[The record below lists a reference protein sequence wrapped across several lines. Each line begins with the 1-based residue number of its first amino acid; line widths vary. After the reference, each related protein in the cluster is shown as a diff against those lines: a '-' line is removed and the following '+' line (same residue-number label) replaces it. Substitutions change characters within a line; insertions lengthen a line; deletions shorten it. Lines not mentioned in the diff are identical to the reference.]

1 MQVFAEGRWESSAG
15 RIVTEGIGWKPSS
28 EAGRAG
34 EPGTRSRRIKIR
46 PFNKALTFKNSRG
59 KKKSKRIK
67 LYSKRNYVKSH
78 RNLRSR

>member
-1 MQVFAEGRWESSAG
+1 MQVLAEGRWESSAG

-46 PFNKALTFKNSRG
+46 QEG
-59 KKKSKRIK
+59 RILQSLSVDISSGNPNQIK
-67 LYSKRNYVKSH
+67 VPQQNIQKYFVA
-78 RNLRSR
+78 

>member
-46 PFNKALTFKNSRG
+46 PFNKALTFK
-59 KKKSKRIK
+59 KK
-67 LYSKRNYVKSH
+67 VKK
-78 RNLRSR
+78 N